1 MPELRLSVNH
11 GIDDECSPRDAGGA
25 SVPERELLDFIR
37 TVTKLLGP
45 SSTRVLTEIWL
56 DEVACMDCTPVPGS
70 LDWRMVSLAASTK
83 LASQLI
89 ASQLRGLSD

>member
-1 MPELRLSVNH
+1 MRELPLRSDDSVSYELSQPD
-11 GIDDECSPRDAGGA
+11 GE
-25 SVPERELLDFIR
+25 SVSAPKRELLSFIR
-37 TVTKLLGP
+37 AVTELLGP
-45 SSTRVLTEIWL
+45 STAGVLTEIWL
-56 DEVACMDCTPVPGS
+56 NEVACMDCTPRPGS

>member
-1 MPELRLSVNH
+1 MPELRLISNDGV
-11 GIDDECSPRDAGGA
+11 GYKYSPRDDENVSA
-25 SVPERELLDFIR
+25 PERELLDFIR
-37 TVTKLLGP
+37 AVTELLGP
-45 SSTRVLTEIWL
+45 STTRVLTEIWL
-56 DEVACMDCTPVPGS
+56 NEVACMDCTPGPGS